1 MAKKRFNDLSPA
13 EETRAL
19 DLHRRSI
26 FVNGLEPSSLH
37 CFDEAFLENIKASG
51 MTVANKT
58 VILHELRNQNDFR
71 LGPNHDSLLS
81 KVGDYVRFATKHAD
95 RVMLVDSVEDIFEAK
110 RSGKYGIILG
120 LQDAASMGD
129 DINALAALDRL
140 GIRILQLSY
149 STRSKLA
156 DGCGEKSDAGL
167 SLLGFEVIKEMNRLG
182 MVVDMSHCGHRS
194 TMDAIEA
201 SKDPIIFSH
210 ANAYAIYPVARN
222 KTDEAIKALANKGG
236 VIGCM
241 GYAPSVQKKDVP
253 TIEDYLDH
261 IDHIVKLVGPDFV
274 GVGVDYPH
282 HYATPEWGQY
292 MQKAYSTAYT
302 ISKAQIALRGMTVK
316 ELDAVEL
323 YPNITR
329 GLVARGYSDS
339 DIEKILGGNF
349 MRIFKAVWK
358 QRPSVKRENK
368 EWRAA
373 QLAS

>member
-1 MAKKRFNDLSPA
+1 MAKKRFDQLTPD
-13 EETRAL
+13 EEARAL
-19 DLHRRSI
+19 ELHRRCI

-37 CFDEAFLENIKASG
+37 CFDDAFLENIKASG

-81 KVGDYVRFATKHAD
+81 KVGDYVRFATRHAD
-95 RVMLVDSVEDIFEAK
+95 RVMLVDSVDDILEAK
-110 RSGKYGIILG
+110 KTGKYGIILG

-140 GIRILQLSY
+140 GIKILQLSY
-149 STRSKLA
+149 SVRSKLA
-156 DGCGEKSDAGL
+156 DGCGEKNDAGL

-182 MVVDMSHCGHRS
+182 MVVDMSHCSHRS
-194 TMDAIEA
+194 SMDAIEA

-210 ANAYAIYPVARN
+210 ANSYTVYPVARN
-222 KTDEAIKALANKGG
+222 KTDEAIKALAKRGG

-274 GVGVDYPH
+274 GIGVDYPH
-282 HYATPEWGQY
+282 HYSTPEWGQY
-292 MQKAYSTAYT
+292 MEKAYSTAYT
-302 ISKAQIALRGMTVK
+302 ISKAQIALRGMTAK
-316 ELDAVEL
+316 DLDSVEL

-329 GLVARGYSDS
+329 GLVARGYSDA

-358 QRPSVKRENK
+358 
-368 EWRAA
+368 
-373 QLAS
+373 